1 MKKIH
6 TFMQQQERYIY
17 IFTKRFKFDEEIF
30 NEWQSSGIG
39 FEDSNII
46 PQHHDQEE
54 YLCGVFLT
62 KNVRYAVWDIILNR
76 ITA

>member
-1 MKKIH
+1 
-6 TFMQQQERYIY
+6 MQQQERYIY

-39 FEDSNII
+39 FEDSNNFP
-46 PQHHDQEE
+46 PQHGQEE

-62 KNVRYAVWDIILNR
+62 KNVRYVVWDIILNR